1 MKFKKAVF
9 IGALTVSMLLTTAC
23 TQKPTQEEVNVL
35 ISSYY
40 HYNPTKNQEDEQR
53 IEAGK
58 LSDTEKNILKSYNT
72 AKTYVETVYPD
83 VSYEFKNLTPI
94 SVNEESGV
102 KEGTWTVQIG
112 KKECSIRVSQLG
124 DAYTVVYDGYVDRF
138 VNELLSEDSR
148 KVLLL
153 TFPSDSEK
161 IAKNQLTVEEKQFC
175 AAYNALQNYMD
186 STYANVRYTYEDI
199 ESMDYRAGSYEYRL
213 SIQGKE
219 YLFKLEKNNKKFA
232 VSIDGYRTGH
242 SIA

>member
-1 MKFKKAVF
+1 MKKDRKEKWN
-9 IGALTVSMLLTTAC
+9 LL
-23 TQKPTQEEVNVL
+23 QLEKFSE
-35 ISSYY
+35 
-40 HYNPTKNQEDEQR
+40 
-53 IEAGK
+53 
-58 LSDTEKNILKSYNT
+58 TEKNILKSYNT

-83 VSYEFKNLTPI
+83 VSYEFKNLTSI

-124 DAYTVVYDGYVDRF
+124 DAYTVVYDGYIDRF

-161 IAKNQLTVEEKQFC
+161 ITKNQLTVEEKQFC

-186 STYANVRYTYEDI
+186 STYANVQYTYEDI